1 MLFKKVILNNFGI
14 YRETEISLDTP
25 FTILNRREENAGK
38 TVIDAIVGVLFG
50 CPPGRRGEFSR
61 YAPSSAGEKFSASL
75 FLTTENGKEYLVGKD
90 LRREVL
96 EVFQEDGFSLALL
109 SPTSLMDILHGELK
123 TLNPIDFEALFVFH
137 RGRSRS
143 G

>member
-25 FTILNRREENAGK
+25 FTILNRREEYAGK

-75 FLTTENGKEYLVGKD
+75 FLTTENGKEYLVGRTFTKKNWRSF
-90 LRREVL
+90 RRRISPWL
-96 EVFQEDGFSLALL
+96 FSPPPA
-109 SPTSLMDILHGELK
+109 SWISSMV
-123 TLNPIDFEALFVFH
+123 N
-137 RGRSRS
+137 
-143 G
+143 